1 MRGDLLR
8 QAVSDRWKSMKRKW
22 PAIVFAGLACYGLY
36 YLDQVKHGFDE
47 EKARPLVVDENF
59 KLRLK
64 NEFMKQGSRDD
75 EWQEVES
82 FIHGGEYN
90 SADDLINKSVARISR
105 ANEPYEFVAQAAF
118 RNCVAKALAQPVEA
132 SESNRSEPPSPVS
145 AAEKCS
151 TDYIAADEKSYR
163 ATQDKVANV
172 YGFLK
177 KAPLKKIGAELAGRQ
192 ERMGFFQA
200 LLRPTLDEQSGLYII
215 YQILRLSLVVIIVFA
230 LISIVVLLLRTLM
243 LGDGAKTVTDQA
255 TSFIGSG
262 RGGLAPVGK
271 AAVITVAT
279 LGLGTA
285 VAAGVSIN
293 NKADQALAQNQNPP
307 AESRRTPPEGRGTNT
322 PSTRSTT
329 HYDSRNTQYDYGD
342 ANNLFDYSTHQETA
356 SAATPSVV
364 NIYPRIKVVDSGSG
378 KGGGPTTG
386 NLSLDPTLVTNL
398 NSYLQSLTK
407 ANSDLVE
414 KIKALTA
421 SPSTDEIKVANHVTK
436 NALNEPEDKALL
448 VSLKGQSTDSISTSL
463 HDLDGK
469 LKSLQDLITSLNATN
484 LDKPANPSGRSP
496 LRALIQPDRYFVSR
510 RALDQIADVMNE
522 FGAKHRQEIAG
533 PDTASQVVDEKL
545 LADGAISDALKSL
558 YVSGGSPV
566 KKKEF
571 LNNLFAELQQTNY
584 YKKNEQMVKGRF
596 NFWRETILTYT
607 RIR

>member
-47 EKARPLVVDENF
+47 EKARPLVVDEDF

-75 EWQEVES
+75 EWKEVES
-82 FIHGGEYN
+82 FIHGGEYS

-255 TSFIGSG
+255 TSFIGSS

-307 AESRRTPPEGRGTNT
+307 SESRRTPPEGKGTNS

-329 HYDSRNTQYDYGD
+329 RYDSRNTQYDYGD

-356 SAATPSVV
+356 SAATLPPVV

-378 KGGGPTTG
+378 KGGGPTSS
-386 NLSLDPTLVTNL
+386 NLLLDPILVTNL

-407 ANSDLVE
+407 TNSELVE
-414 KIKALTA
+414 KIKALTS

-448 VSLKGQSTDSISTSL
+448 VSLKGQLTDSISTSMNEL
-463 HDLDGK
+463 NSK
-469 LKSLQDLITSLNATN
+469 LKSLEDNLHALN

-522 FGAKHRQEIAG
+522 FAAKHRQQFAG
-533 PDTASQVVDEKL
+533 PDTASQAVDEKL

-558 YVSGGSPV
+558 YLSGGSPV
-566 KKKEF
+566 KREEF

-584 YKKNEQMVKGRF
+584 YKKNQPMVKGRF
-596 NFWRETILTYT
+596 NFWRDTILTYT